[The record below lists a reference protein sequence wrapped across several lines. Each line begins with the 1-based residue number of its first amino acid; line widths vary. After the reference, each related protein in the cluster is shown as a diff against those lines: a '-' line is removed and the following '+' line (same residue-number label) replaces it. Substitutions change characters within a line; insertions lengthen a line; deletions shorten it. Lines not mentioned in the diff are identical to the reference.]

1 VGGLHLSLSS
11 CGIHSLT
18 RRTAPGGMW
27 PQEWP
32 QAKGAMCVDDMD
44 LSGGPPRRRAGVTS
58 RVSHPVERFPPPW
71 QTRSRTALARHG
83 GCQIASDRVG
93 GPAFVGRGLV
103 CVWRR
108 PVQGFPG
115 WALGSCRQRRVSRRQ
130 DEAGRLRNAG
140 FRMRLANRRTNAWRA
155 APHAGT
161 RQRARKVAEK
171 RKRQMR
177 WSSRSGSWLC
187 IIQREAGNQ
196 AHRDLDPGGR
206 DRSRIVVT
214 GPEERESRMVPVGS
228 RPRGARNGLG
238 NYCRLSDDGNEI
250 PKRPPAWPGTGRL
263 FVAHAPQPGCLAV
276 IGSWRAQLASLQVHP
291 PPRGSRLGLS

>member
-1 VGGLHLSLSS
+1 MGAGTLCL
-11 CGIHSLT
+11 LT
-18 RRTAPGGMW
+18 HAPIKCLAVCLLAPGPTKVAVVLVVDYLAWLPDTVGSRRIRADAVVALQPPAPPLCGRVLDESGGHGGHVRKQ
-27 PQEWP
+27 PQTEKQPSCVLGEVGRNAGDDCKLWNRPKEWP
-32 QAKGAMCVDDMD
+32 QAKGAM
-44 LSGGPPRRRAGVTS
+44 
-58 RVSHPVERFPPPW
+58 
-71 QTRSRTALARHG
+71 
-83 GCQIASDRVG
+83 
-93 GPAFVGRGLV
+93 
-103 CVWRR
+103 
-108 PVQGFPG
+108 
-115 WALGSCRQRRVSRRQ
+115 
-130 DEAGRLRNAG
+130 
-140 FRMRLANRRTNAWRA
+140 TNAWRA

-214 GPEERESRMVPVGS
+214 GPEEREPHGT
-228 RPRGARNGLG
+228 
-238 NYCRLSDDGNEI
+238 DDGNEI